1 MVVQAMKNRMMKKQA
16 KQTNIHT
23 YIQAK
28 QIVTGTRLDDQGQSW
43 SQSSKSMTWN
53 AYLLECKRL
62 KPNGNKYDKLEHA
75 NINIKVVQNLEKYE
89 IVHSWNIC
97 KKINRTKMNSK
108 HAD

>member
-16 KQTNIHT
+16 KQTNKHT

-62 KPNGNKYDKLEHA
+62 KPNGKQIWQTWTCKHKYQSCTKSGEIRNSPQLKHLQENK
-75 NINIKVVQNLEKYE
+75 QNKNE
-89 IVHSWNIC
+89 
-97 KKINRTKMNSK
+97 
-108 HAD
+108 